1 MDGLLE
7 ILEPFSEL
15 LFGQIFPVMGIFVRL
30 SVFLFLLPTVGETTI
45 SVRIRLGLALSLTL
59 LLVPSLLSTFS
70 GNTSSL
76 SSLVQLMAKESMFG
90 MFMGLGFRLMIF
102 ILQIGGNMISQAL
115 SISQPLG
122 QGISTEPNT
131 TLSSM
136 FMLVGTTLL
145 ITLDFHIVA
154 VGIFY
159 ESYTVWP
166 LGTGPDLRA
175 LTYTLSQ
182 QALSIFRISLS
193 LAFPFLLLNFI
204 YNLLLGFVNRA
215 MPQLLVSF
223 VGMPAIIGLGLVAL
237 AISAGGIL
245 ILWVSHFQDFSR
257 GMFA

>member
-1 MDGLLE
+1 MDVLLD
-7 ILEPFSEL
+7 ILSPFTGIL
-15 LFGQIFPVMGIFVRL
+15 LSQIFPVMAIFVRL
-30 SVFLFLLPTVGETTI
+30 SVFLFLVPTIGETTI
-45 SVRIRLGLALSLTL
+45 SVRIRLGLALMLTL
-59 LLVPSLLSTFS
+59 LLVPGLVSTFA
-70 GNTSSL
+70 GDTSSL
-76 SSLVQLMAKESMFG
+76 SSLLTLMAKESMFG
-90 MFMGLGFRLMIF
+90 LFMGLGFRLMIF

-159 ESYTVWP
+159 ESYAVWP
-166 LGTGPDLRA
+166 LGTGPDLETLA
-175 LTYTLSQ
+175 FTLSQ

-223 VGMPAIIGLGLVAL
+223 VGMPAIIGLGLVVL
-237 AISAGGIL
+237 AASAGGIL

-257 GMFA
+257 GLLG